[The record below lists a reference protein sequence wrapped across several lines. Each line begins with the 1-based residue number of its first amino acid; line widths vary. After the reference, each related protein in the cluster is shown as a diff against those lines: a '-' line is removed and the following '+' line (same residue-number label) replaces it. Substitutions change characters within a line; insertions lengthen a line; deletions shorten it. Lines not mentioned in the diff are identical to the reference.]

1 MFGFFLYVTFF
12 FVFVLRFVKK
22 VSKEKEDDLIDEI
35 LEGVVIPKN
44 KGI

>member
-1 MFGFFLYVTFF
+1 
-12 FVFVLRFVKK
+12 LRFVKK

>member
-1 MFGFFLYVTFF
+1 LDFFLYVTFF
-12 FVFVLRFVKK
+12 LCVRFEICKK